1 MQPILETK
9 SLSFSYDGG
18 GKALDSISLSIR
30 AGKKCVFLGPN
41 GSGKSTLFLH
51 FNGVHRPD
59 SGKIFFEGNELDYS
73 SASLSSLR
81 SSVSLVFQNPDDQIF
96 SATVEED
103 VAFGPLN
110 SGLPREEIMRRVDDT
125 LSLVGLEDLRERP
138 TQQLSFGQRK
148 RVSIAG
154 ALAMKP
160 KVLLMDEPTAGLDPE
175 MVHELLELSEEL
187 NHKGVTVAISTHDIE
202 TAYEWA
208 DEVMVL
214 HSGKLAFSGHPDDFF
229 SKGNIHDFGFSPP
242 MAFLLNQQMHWRT
255 GRPEL
260 PRPRSF
266 SELAAKS
273 FPQQNKKCGTMNLAC
288 IPKDAGAFSKP
299 AKHAETKPHLL
310 TGIYGSRARRLA
322 SEGKLDAHYRFH
334 AIEHGLLQA
343 SLGNDF
349 TLFVDSELCPIVERK
364 ARLLEERSGLRVQIL
379 HSHPSQ
385 EGIFKIG
392 KREG

>member
-1 MQPILETK
+1 MLETK

-18 GKALDSISLSIR
+18 AKALDSVSLSIP

-51 FNGVHRPD
+51 FNGVHKPD
-59 SGKIFFEGNELDYS
+59 FGQVFFDGKQVRYD
-73 SASLSSLR
+73 SASLALLR
-81 SSVSLVFQNPDDQIF
+81 SKISLVFQNPDDQIF

-110 SGLPREEIMRRVDDT
+110 AGLAREEAQRRVDDA
-125 LSLVGLEDLRERP
+125 LSLVGLENLRERP

-154 ALAMKP
+154 AIAMKP

-187 NHKGVTVAISTHDIE
+187 NHNGVTVAISTHDIE

-208 DEVMVL
+208 DDVMVL
-214 HSGKLAFSGHPDDFF
+214 SGGKLVFSGHPDDFF
-229 SKGNIHDFGFSPP
+229 SKGNIHDFGLSPP
-242 MAFLLNQQMHWRT
+242 MAFLVNQQMHWRT
-255 GRPEL
+255 GKPEL

-266 SELAAKS
+266 SELAAKA
-273 FPQQNKKCGTMNLAC
+273 FPQQNKKSGTLNLAC
-288 IPKDAGAFSKP
+288 ISKSAESFSALPK
-299 AKHAETKPHLL
+299 AKHAETKPHML

-322 SEGKLDAHYRFH
+322 SEGKIDAHYRFH

-349 TLFVDSELCPIVERK
+349 TLFVDSELCPIIERK
-364 ARLLEERSGLRVQIL
+364 AKLLEERSGLKVQIA
-379 HSHPSQ
+379 HIHAMQ
-385 EGIFKIG
+385 GDGNKI
-392 KREG
+392 KKNER